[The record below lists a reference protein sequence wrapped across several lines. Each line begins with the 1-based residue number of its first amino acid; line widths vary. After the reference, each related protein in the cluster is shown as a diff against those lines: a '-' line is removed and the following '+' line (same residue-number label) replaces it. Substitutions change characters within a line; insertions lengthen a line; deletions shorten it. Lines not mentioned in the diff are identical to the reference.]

1 MRSTSKGVTIA
12 VLVIIVLI
20 VVIFFWWL
28 TLPKNVPAS
37 KVTVVPP
44 DILDR
49 TETTDIQKRPV
60 FGDVPISV
68 SAQEKGRPNPFAKF

>member
-1 MRSTSKGVTIA
+1 MQSSSKGATIA
-12 VLVIIVLI
+12 VLVIVVLI
-20 VVIFFWWL
+20 IIGFFWWL

-37 KVTVVPP
+37 SVTVVPS
-44 DILDR
+44 DILDK

-60 FGDVPISV
+60 FGNIPISV